1 LIVYAGMMLKKKKI
15 RIVYDTEGWAYYR
28 RASALKK
35 YAPED
40 MAITITSHHQRY
52 VDGPFDL
59 LFDLNYGHVQ
69 EVRKQLAANRWD
81 KTLLLVSFNNG
92 WPARKQFFNKA
103 CKHAHAVLINNEEYW
118 RKAGHH
124 LDTYTIANGVNRKIF
139 KPTIPM
145 AQREKKV
152 IWVGSKYHRGTK
164 NYDKILVPLSSRLA
178 DKGISTDFRV
188 VDAYGKL
195 RTHEEMAEWYN
206 TGSVYVVASK
216 TEGTP
221 NPALEAASCGCALVS
236 TRVGNMPE
244 LIIDGHNGFIVGEDI
259 NLIENKIIE
268 AMDNREVF
276 SSNMLNAIASWDWE
290 ERSKDYYKLF
300 RGLLDG
306 KLNLHRALGST

>member
-1 LIVYAGMMLKKKKI
+1 MTKPKKKI
-15 RIVYDTEGWAYYR
+15 RIVYDAEGWAYYR
-28 RASALKK
+28 RAAALQE
-35 YAPED
+35 YAPDD
-40 MAITITSHHQRY
+40 MDISIRVHTERY

-59 LFDLNYGHVQ
+59 IFDLIYGHVKK
-69 EVRKQLAANRWD
+69 VRHQLSVNGWD

-92 WPARKQFFNKA
+92 WPARKKFFNKA
-103 CKHAHAVLINNEEYW
+103 CMHAHAVLINNEEYW
-118 RKAGHH
+118 RKAGPQRG
-124 LDTYTIANGVNRKIF
+124 TYTIANGVNRKIF

-152 IWVGSKYHRGTK
+152 IWVGSEYHRGTK
-164 NYDKILVPLSSRLA
+164 NYDEILVPLAARLA
-178 DKGISTDFRV
+178 DKGISTDFQL

-221 NPALEAASCGCALVS
+221 NPALEAAGCGCAVVS

-268 AMDNREVF
+268 AMNNREVF
-276 SSNMLNAIASWDWE
+276 SSNMLEAISSWDWE

-306 KLNLHRALGST
+306 KLNLHRALGAM